1 MNKKVIIITIFVI
14 ILIIG
19 VTIFF
24 ALNRSKEETSAEK
37 SSKQEQNQEEQNQTY
52 NIQTSKT
59 NNSIGSESL
68 NMNNQSKE
76 IKINLKLNNKTFSAT
91 LNDNETVRQLIS
103 KFPMTI
109 QMSDLHSNE
118 KYKYLDSSLTTN
130 SSIPRT
136 INAGDIKLYGDNCLV
151 IFYKNFSNSYSYTD
165 LGKIDNV
172 SEFVSELNQ
181 ENVTITF
188 ELTN

>member
-24 ALNRSKEETSAEK
+24 ALNSSKEETFVEK
-37 SSKQEQNQEEQNQTY
+37 SSSQTQNQEGENQTY

-130 SSIPRT
+130 SSTPRT
-136 INAGDIKLYGDNCLV
+136 INAGDIKLYGDDCLV
-151 IFYKNFSNSYSYTD
+151 IFYKSFSNSYSYTD

>member
-24 ALNRSKEETSAEK
+24 ALNRSKEATSVEK
-37 SSKQEQNQEEQNQTY
+37 SSSQEQNQEEQNQTY

-103 KFPMTI
+103 KFPMSI

-130 SSIPRT
+130 SSTPRT

-151 IFYKNFSNSYSYTD
+151 IFYKSFSNSYSYTD